1 MHLLCIFTIYRY
13 VYQCQV
19 DMDVSHD
26 RTETRCHRFFHDTP
40 NRVIRTRAGHPK
52 INRLY
57 I

>member
-40 NRVIRTRAGHPK
+40 NRGSSALEQGTQK
-52 INRLY
+52 
-57 I
+57 